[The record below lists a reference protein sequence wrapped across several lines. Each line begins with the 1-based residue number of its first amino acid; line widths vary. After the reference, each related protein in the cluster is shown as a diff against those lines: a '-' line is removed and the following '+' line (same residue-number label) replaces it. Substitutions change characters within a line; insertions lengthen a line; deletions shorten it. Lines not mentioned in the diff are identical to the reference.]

1 MKLTEAQLKAIIAE
15 EVQTAIEEGLFGAI
29 GGAARGLAGVAG
41 KAAGAVGRA
50 AGAVGDKAYGAL
62 NRGISAIERGNEAF
76 GKAAAA
82 GLDKLGKAGG
92 EVLDAA
98 AMGSLKA
105 DVAKTVKVATNTTR
119 ELAGYASRAQGN
131 KQFAD
136 LLTAFAAQLAELSK
150 EARAATREARS
161 TSKFAREKGPVA
173 NVQEEIAESIVRR
186 ITQESKR
193 RR

>member
-62 NRGISAIERGNEAF
+62 NRGISAVERGGEAV
-76 GKAAAA
+76 GKAAA

-98 AMGSLKA
+98 AMGSLTA

-150 EARAATREARS
+150 AARAATREARS

>member
-1 MKLTEAQLKAIIAE
+1 MKLTEAQLKAIVAE
-15 EVQTAIEEGLFGAI
+15 EVQAAIEEGLFGAI

-50 AGAVGDKAYGAL
+50 AGAVGDKAQSAL
-62 NRGISAIERGNEAF
+62 DRGLSAVGRGSDAV

-105 DVAKTVKVATNTTR
+105 DVAKTVKIATNTTR
-119 ELAGYASRAQGN
+119 ELAGYAARAQGN

-136 LLTAFAAQLAELSK
+136 LLTAFASQLAELSK
-150 EARAATREARS
+150 TAREATEEAAS
-161 TSKFAREKGPVA
+161 TSVYAREKGPLA
-173 NVQEEIAESIVRR
+173 NVQEQIAESIVRR